1 MYQKKTKNNRYKP
14 FTRQQLMDLGVD
26 LVLDGVSTREIDSG
40 ALRLFFNDYK
50 TLEVKQYSR
59 KFKTWYTKKP
69 VLNTAKHEKGMIGE
83 CSYYQISLSIPNR
96 TSQGIPL
103 HRIVY
108 VWFNDIIEPYNED
121 NEKMEICH
129 KERFLDDPVKD
140 SHIQNI
146 FYDTA
151 KNNRAMR
158 KGATNQYW
166 RK

>member
-1 MYQKKTKNNRYKP
+1 MYQKKTKNPRYKP
-14 FTRQQLMDLGVD
+14 FTKQQLLDLGVD
-26 LVLDGVSTREIDSG
+26 LVLDNIPTRDISTLG
-40 ALRLFFNDYK
+40 LQLFFDNYK
-50 TLEVKQYSR
+50 TLEVKQYSKR
-59 KFKTWYTKKP
+59 LKDWCTKKP
-69 VLNTAKHEKGMIGE
+69 VLNTKVHEKGMLGE
-83 CSYYQISLSIPNR
+83 CSYYQVSLSIPHKN
-96 TSQGIPL
+96 SQGIPL

-108 VWFNDIIEPYNED
+108 VWFHDIIEPYNEN

-129 KERFLDDPVKD
+129 KERYLDDPVKD

-166 RK
+166 KK

>member
-1 MYQKKTKNNRYKP
+1 MYQKKTKNDRYKP

-26 LVLDGVSTREIDSG
+26 LVIDGVSTREIDSG
-40 ALRLFFNDYK
+40 ALQLFFNDYK
-50 TLEVKQYSR
+50 TLEVKQYSKR
-59 KFKTWYTKKP
+59 AKAFLVKKP
-69 VLNTAKHEKGMIGE
+69 VLNTKVHEKGMIGE
-83 CSYYQISLSIPNR
+83 CAYFQVSLSIPHKN
-96 TSQGIPL
+96 SQGIPL

-108 VWFNDIIEPYNED
+108 AWFNDIIEPYNEY

-140 SHIQNI
+140 SHITNI

-158 KGATNQYW
+158 KGAKNQYW
-166 RK
+166 KK